1 VNGHGHIMAKSLSIN
16 LQPHRA
22 SCFFGSDL
30 CPGRYILDL
39 DHANSVTTFGETRC
53 LGVYLAVARNT
64 SIPADVCAAIRGEI
78 GETCCTTVSFP
89 PTAAP
94 VVVDGGATIAPD
106 KNTATVPPD
115 KNTATVAPN
124 SSAAS
129 PGFPVL
135 TIGMMLAGTSS
146 FLAVLN

>member
-1 VNGHGHIMAKSLSIN
+1 MVCTVNGHGHIMAKSLSIN

-30 CPGRYILDL
+30 CSAGRYLLDL
-39 DHANSVTTFGETRC
+39 DPPIFVTGFGETTC
-53 LGVYLAVARNT
+53 VGIYSTVDRNT
-64 SIPADVCAAIRGEI
+64 SITANVCAAIRDEI
-78 GETCCTTVSFP
+78 GETCCSTVSSYP

-94 VVVDGGATIAPD
+94 VVDGGATIA
-106 KNTATVPPD
+106 PD

-129 PGFPVL
+129 PGFPVW

-146 FLAVLN
+146 FLAAWN